1 MKSKFA
7 LLLVVPALL
16 LCACSSTDDLS
27 DTQTPQVS
35 ELNTY
40 TVSPTAN
47 VSTST
52 PKATITVTS
61 KTTSTNNSNDV
72 ALTSAEIDF
81 FSSYLSEIAN
91 NGFLQSSYTKPTEI
105 DLDEALYNGAGCDN
119 VTLSEDEKK
128 LYSQTS
134 DQEIMT
140 DITKL
145 TTEQINTIIKEKT
158 GLTFDDINTKLNWTY
173 LEKYDAYYFQ
183 HGDTNWTTIKCVSGY
198 KTSSDLY
205 VIKYKGSYIADYS
218 GTSTVTLQKKGTNYL
233 FVSNT
238 RD

>member
-1 MKSKFA
+1 MKNKIA

-16 LCACSSTDDLS
+16 LCACSSSADPS

-35 ELNTY
+35 EFNTY
-40 TVSPTAN
+40 TVSPTPYI
-47 VSTST
+47 STST
-52 PKATITVTS
+52 PKS
-61 KTTSTNNSNDV
+61 TSTATPKSTPSDI

-81 FSSYLSEIAN
+81 FSGYLSEIEN
-91 NGFLQSSYTKPTEI
+91 NGFLQTAYNKPSEME
-105 DLDEALYNGAGCDN
+105 LNEALYNGAGCDN

-128 LYSQTS
+128 LYAQISGE
-134 DQEIMT
+134 EIMT

-145 TTEQINTIIKEKT
+145 TTAQINSVLKEKT
-158 GLTFDDINTKLNWTY
+158 GSTFKDITTKLNWTY

-205 VIKYKGSYIADYS
+205 VIKYKGSYIADNN
-218 GTSTVTLQKKGTNYL
+218 GTCTVTLQKKGTDYL
-233 FVSNT
+233 FISNT
-238 RD
+238 KD